1 MLCQVFPGCVPSTP
15 PCGAYSAFQQ
25 TQAPLIATKRA
36 CGGIPC
42 PWDGYLESCAPPIN
56 IWPPLTAP
64 SFPSTSW
71 VLYTVSPLTFSKAEA
86 LGEVV
91 GTSSLSQ
98 GPITAVRIVLVGC
111 RGEGRGGRARSDLNK
126 RALRR
131 SLKRGMK
138 GHPQLP
144 DLTHMSPSCRVSH
157 GIAGTLLGEMA
168 LCAKKRPPGKTGGG
182 GVSGTIKN
190 GCYGSGIKGS
200 VSEGG

>member
-42 PWDGYLESCAPPIN
+42 PWDGYLCPSHQYLASSHC
-56 IWPPLTAP
+56 PLL
-64 SFPSTSW
+64 SQHILGFVHGQFSH
-71 VLYTVSPLTFSKAEA
+71 VLQEA
-86 LGEVV
+86 RGEVV
-91 GTSSLSQ
+91 GTSCLSQ
-98 GPITAVRIVLVGC
+98 GPIRAVRIVLVGC
-111 RGEGRGGRARSDLNK
+111 RGEGRRGRARSDLKK

-182 GVSGTIKN
+182 GVSGTIRN